1 MKKLQEIKQKYKD
14 NFFNFNYFNIYSD
27 DYDWLLHQV
36 ERMDELEGN
45 YNHLNESFRLQ
56 TNSAVDGWEKVIELE
71 KENEHLKQA
80 WEIAKTKA
88 LEWGAGKN
96 ILDSS
101 KEKAYRLGAQDMHE
115 DFVDYYET
123 SLEASQND

>member
-1 MKKLQEIKQKYKD
+1 MKQPKIEIFGNMWREIRMKKLQEIKQKYKD

-56 TNSAVDGWEKVIELE
+56 TNSAVKGWGKVIELE
-71 KENEHLKQA
+71 RENERYKQA
-80 WEIAKTKA
+80 LEMIVKSYDAEQMAIFAEEA
-88 LEWGAGKN
+88 LKG
-96 ILDSS
+96 
-101 KEKAYRLGAQDMHE
+101 Y
-115 DFVDYYET
+115 
-123 SLEASQND
+123 QNE

>member
-1 MKKLQEIKQKYKD
+1 MNNDERLDMLKGEWSQGIPWSQESKE
-14 NFFNFNYFNIYSD
+14 
-27 DYDWLLHQV
+27 WLLRQA
-36 ERMDELEGN
+36 ERVQELEEKHS
-45 YNHLNESFRLQ
+45 HLEKLLKKQ
-56 TNSAVDGWEKVIELE
+56 TTNAFDGWEKVIELE
-71 KENEHLKQA
+71 KENERYEQA
-80 WEIAKTKA
+80 WKIAKTES

-115 DFVDYYET
+115 DFVDYYEI

>member
-1 MKKLQEIKQKYKD
+1 MNNDERLDMLKGEWSQGIPWSEESKE
-14 NFFNFNYFNIYSD
+14 
-27 DYDWLLHQV
+27 WLLQQAELV
-36 ERMDELEGN
+36 DELEERCI
-45 YNHLNESFRLQ
+45 YFRKKFQ
-56 TNSAVDGWEKVIELE
+56 FEKIKDNDGWEKVIELE
-71 KENEHLKQA
+71 KENEHLRQA
-80 WEIAKTKA
+80 WKIAKTES